1 MRNIKFLTALFL
13 SMALFAASAIA
24 SDFPA
29 KEIRIIIPFAAGG
42 QSDLTARKLAEVIQK
57 NKILPQTVL
66 VVNMPGANTMN
77 GLNAVKN
84 AKADGYTLLL
94 HHSDIVTHSL
104 YKAIQAH
111 FSDYD
116 MIAQVM
122 QFPFVVSAKGDA
134 PWKEAKEFV
143 ADAKANPGKY
153 MIAAPAPG
161 GATYF
166 AGIVFLRAAGIDKE
180 VKVRPAEGGND
191 AATALMSGAAHV
203 RVASA
208 SDSARFVKGGQE
220 KALFVLSNEPS
231 KDYPEANTA
240 PDFNAPPE
248 AAILMSS
255 GIMAPKGT
263 PEDVRKILSDA
274 IEQAVATPEF
284 QQFLLDNTATP
295 MFIPGDEWKK
305 LFEQNEKVYAEIIK
319 SMSTK

>member
-1 MRNIKFLTALFL
+1 MRTLLSLFVFSAVFLAP
-13 SMALFAASAIA
+13 AAVAT
-24 SDFPA
+24 DFPT

-42 QSDLTARKLAEVIQK
+42 QSDLTARKLAEVIKK
-57 NKILPQTVL
+57 NGYLPQDVL

-84 AKADGYTLLL
+84 ARADGYTLLL

-116 MIAQVM
+116 MLAQVM

-134 PWKEAKEFV
+134 PWQDAKEFV

-166 AGIVFLRAAGIDKE
+166 AGVVFLRAAGLDDV
-180 VKVRPAEGGND
+180 VKIRPAEGGND
-191 AATALMSGAAHV
+191 AATALMSGAAHI

-220 KALFVLSNEPS
+220 KALFVLVNEPS
-231 KDYPEANTA
+231 TDYPEANIS
-240 PDFNAPPE
+240 PDFGAPPE
-248 AAILMSS
+248 ASILMSS

-263 PEDVRKILSDA
+263 PDDVKAILKDA
-274 IEQAVATPEF
+274 IKKAVETKEF
-284 QQFLLDNTATP
+284 QDFLIENTATP
-295 MFIPGDEWKK
+295 MYIDGDAWRE
-305 LFEQNEKVYAEIIK
+305 LFERNEKVYKEIIQ
-319 SMSTK
+319 SMTN